1 MNAFEH
7 DHAPPSA
14 PLAPEWATRG
24 LLAFIVL
31 SLAALIVIPWAT
43 ARHLQPIQHEMN
55 QLADPGRGLVT
66 RLHLYIAQERDALN
80 DYIDERDS
88 LSHHR
93 FENAAR
99 GTREAN
105 AELAP
110 IVGDLGPEPRRRM
123 EALVELEER
132 WHQSVDSGVWNRPP
146 NAELRHDPSREDLY
160 DDLLI
165 AAANL
170 DEAISQ
176 AGRERRTRISEIE
189 SIQQSTSALL
199 GLLALAAAAATWRL
213 SQRVRRYALDAEER
227 RAALAEALS
236 ARARLM
242 RGVSHDLKNPIHA
255 IDGHAQLLEEGMRGP
270 LTPEQRD
277 SVVRIRRSAH
287 SMTGLITDLLELA
300 RAEAGQLT
308 VRLDRV
314 VLRDVVRD
322 AVEEHRAAAEFAG
335 LTLVQSSDDGD
346 VTITTDPARVTQ
358 VLGNLISNA
367 IKYTPAG
374 GHVEV
379 AAELLNRRTEDG
391 AASRLAIHVADTG
404 PGIPADKRE
413 EIFGEF
419 TRLADD
425 ENKPGAGLGLSI
437 ARRVARLLGGDI
449 TVSARNGGG
458 ARFTLWLPTSK
469 GD

>member
-1 MNAFEH
+1 VNAFEH

-14 PLAPEWATRG
+14 PLAPEWAARG

-43 ARHLQPIQHEMN
+43 ARHLQPIQDEMN

-66 RLHLYIAQERDALN
+66 RLHLYIAQERDALD

-88 LSHHR
+88 LSQHR
-93 FENAAR
+93 FEAAAR
-99 GTREAN
+99 GTSAAN
-105 AELAP
+105 KELAP
-110 IVGDLGPEPRRRM
+110 IVAELGDEPRRRM
-123 EALVELEER
+123 EALLELEER
-132 WHQSVDSGVWNRPP
+132 WHQAVDSGVWNRPP
-146 NAELRHDPSREDLY
+146 KAELRHDPQREDLY
-160 DDLLI
+160 DDLLV

-189 SIQQSTSALL
+189 SIQQTTSALL
-199 GLLALAAAAATWRL
+199 GLLALAAAVATWRL

-255 IDGHAQLLEEGMRGP
+255 IDGHAQLLEEGLRGP

-277 SVVRIRRSAH
+277 SVARIRRSARAM
-287 SMTGLITDLLELA
+287 SGLITDLLELA

-314 VLRDVVRD
+314 VLRDVIHD

-335 LTLVQSSDDGD
+335 LTLVQSCDGDDG
-346 VTITTDPARVTQ
+346 VVVATDPARLSQ

-379 AAELLNRRTEDG
+379 AAELLNRRAEDG

-404 PGIPADKRE
+404 PGIPPDKRE

-419 TRLADD
+419 SRLPAD
-425 ENKPGAGLGLSI
+425 EGKPGSGLGLSI
-437 ARRVARLLGGDI
+437 ARRIARLLGGDI
-449 TVSARNGGG
+449 TVSARKGGG
-458 ARFTLWLPTSK
+458 SRFTIWLPAGS
-469 GD
+469 G

>member
-24 LLAFIVL
+24 LLTFIVL

-66 RLHLYIAQERDALN
+66 RLHLYMAQEREALD
-80 DYIDERDS
+80 DYIDQRDS
-88 LSHHR
+88 LSRHH
-93 FENAAR
+93 FELAASGSR
-99 GTREAN
+99 TAN
-105 AELAP
+105 AQLAP
-110 IVGDLGPEPRRRM
+110 IVAELGAEPRRRM
-123 EALVELEER
+123 EALLELEER
-132 WHQSVDSGVWNRPP
+132 WHQSVDSGVWNRPRD
-146 NAELRHDPSREDLY
+146 AELRHDPAREDLY

-176 AGRERRTRISEIE
+176 AGRDRRTRISEIE

-277 SVVRIRRSAH
+277 SVARIRRSAH

-308 VRLDRV
+308 VRLDQV

-322 AVEEHRAAAEFAG
+322 SVEEHRAAAEFAG
-335 LTLVQSSDDGD
+335 LTLVMSCDDAD
-346 VTITTDPARVTQ
+346 VAVTTDPARVSQ

-379 AAELLNRRTEDG
+379 AAELLNRRAEDG

-404 PGIPADKRE
+404 PGIPAAKRE

-419 TRLADD
+419 TRLVAD

-449 TVSARNGGG
+449 
-458 ARFTLWLPTSK
+458 
-469 GD
+469 

>member
-1 MNAFEH
+1 VNAFEH

-24 LLAFIVL
+24 LLTFIVL

-66 RLHLYIAQERDALN
+66 RLHLYMAQEREALD
-80 DYIDERDS
+80 DYIDQRDS
-88 LSHHR
+88 LSRHH
-93 FENAAR
+93 FELAASGSR
-99 GTREAN
+99 TAN
-105 AELAP
+105 AQLAP
-110 IVGDLGPEPRRRM
+110 IVAELGAEPRRRM
-123 EALVELEER
+123 EALLELEER
-132 WHQSVDSGVWNRPP
+132 WHQSVDSGVWNRPRD
-146 NAELRHDPSREDLY
+146 AELRHDPAREDLY

-176 AGRERRTRISEIE
+176 AGRDRRTRISEIE

-277 SVVRIRRSAH
+277 SVARIRRSAH

-308 VRLDRV
+308 VRLDQV

-322 AVEEHRAAAEFAG
+322 SVEEHRAAAEFAG
-335 LTLVQSSDDGD
+335 LTLVMSCDDAD
-346 VTITTDPARVTQ
+346 VAVTTDPARVSQ

-379 AAELLNRRTEDG
+379 AAELLNRRAEDG

-404 PGIPADKRE
+404 PGIPAAKRE

-419 TRLADD
+419 TRLVAD

-449 TVSARNGGG
+449 TVSARQGGG
-458 ARFTLWLPTSK
+458 ARFTLWLPTS
-469 GD
+469 GRD